1 MAATYRSIA
10 AAAAVVV
17 VVVVMNGPSPLWAAA
32 AAAVNDDLDDHG
44 IAAHVSVGSSSMTSN
59 VVTSRRGS
67 TIRHGCKTRVLL
79 GIRMV
84 VV

>member
-17 VVVVMNGPSPLWAAA
+17 VVVVMNGPSPLWAA